1 MAEGGGMMNFLM
13 STDPGIVP
21 ADILT
26 GFVYL
31 ILRVLAFGALGVMLV
46 GVVTTCWCCFFECR
60 KLRRSSA
67 RPVPWQA
74 GLL

>member
-31 ILRVLAFGALGVMLV
+31 ILRVLAFGALGVVLV
-46 GVVTTCWCCFFECR
+46 GVVTTCWCCLFECR
-60 KLRRSSA
+60 KWKRFRGHSEFWRIS
-67 RPVPWQA
+67 
-74 GLL
+74 GS